1 MSYIWKDLNWPNFTY
16 DKDSVNQVYEEYLY
30 QKALAD
36 ATFSFLPPDS
46 KAVINAK
53 ALSREIVASMSIEN
67 DNVSFDSVYSSVAK
81 HFALDV
87 DSKIKSNNRAESVS
101 KIAID
106 IQSNKDVLTK
116 ERLFSW
122 HEMLFDG
129 SPEYLVPKVVGGFRQ
144 GPVYVVKQSGMDEQV
159 LYEAVPATQV
169 SKEIDLLLSY
179 INSNNEPR
187 LIIKSAIAGFWFVTI
202 HPFGDGNGRI
212 SRAVS
217 DYVLS
222 ENLKY
227 FSVSEAIEKHKK
239 EYYAILEKTQNCS
252 LDLTQWICWYLKTVT
267 TALFDAQIEMVVKE
281 HAAQFIRQLNPKD
294 YNSRQLFILTKLADG
309 SFVGK
314 LNADKWRKMTKCPSA
329 TATRDLTDLVN
340 KQALIRLGE
349 GSRNIHYVLNPKFIP
364 NKCFCVSPFNKE
376 SNMK

>member
-1 MSYIWKDLNWPNFTY
+1 MSYIWKDPNWPVFTY

-36 ATFSFLPPDS
+36 ATFSFLPNES
-46 KAVINAK
+46 KASINLNAISK
-53 ALSREIVASMSIEN
+53 EIVASMSIEN

-81 HFALDV
+81 HLNFAV
-87 DSKIKSNNRAESVS
+87 DIKNKSTKRTDSVS

-106 IQSNKDVLTK
+106 IQTNKDILTK

-122 HEMLFDG
+122 HKMLFEG
-129 SPEYLVPKVVGGFRQ
+129 CPKYMAPKVIGGFRQ

-159 LYEAVPATQV
+159 VYEAVPSNQV
-169 SKEIDLLLSY
+169 TKEIDLLLSY

-212 SRAVS
+212 SRAIS
-217 DYVLS
+217 DFVLS
-222 ENLKY
+222 ESLKY
-227 FSVSEAIEKHKK
+227 FSVSEAIEKSKK
-239 EYYAILEKTQNCS
+239 EYYEILEKTQNGT
-252 LDLTQWICWYLKTVT
+252 LDLTQWICWYIKTVT
-267 TALFDAQIEMVVKE
+267 KALFDAQIAMVVKE
-281 HAAQFIRQLNPKD
+281 HAAQLIRQLDPND
-294 YNSRQLFILTKLADG
+294 YNSRQIYILTKLADG

-314 LNADKWRKMTKCPSA
+314 LNADKWRKLTKCPSA

-340 KQALIRLGE
+340 KKALIRLGE
-349 GSRNIHYVLNPKFIP
+349 GSRNIRYILNPKFIP
-364 NKCFCVSPFNKE
+364 
-376 SNMK
+376 